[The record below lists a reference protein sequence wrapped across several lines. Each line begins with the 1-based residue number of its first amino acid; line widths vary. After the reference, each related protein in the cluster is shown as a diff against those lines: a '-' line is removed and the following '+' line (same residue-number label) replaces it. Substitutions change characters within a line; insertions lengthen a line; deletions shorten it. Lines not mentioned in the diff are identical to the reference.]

1 MLSRTEDPER
11 ASGSSVVFAEKG
23 ERMSMK
29 RKIIGSLLTGMLVLP
44 GAVYAAQGAQTAEP
58 VVKMSTAE
66 SAAQGAEQ
74 KVYSLTFNPKSYT
87 RQTLAYNGKAVA
99 FRAYEHIPYVARPVA
114 VERQS
119 MNIYI
124 PEVYFQKGG
133 TINGYTAKT
142 APIFLP
148 NGVGGYMPGDS
159 KAPSEKDRMSGGA
172 NASLVA
178 LSKGYVVAAPAIRGR
193 TTQNKDGVYVGK
205 APALIVDYKA
215 AVRYL
220 RHNRN
225 LLPAG
230 DTDKIISNGTS
241 AGGALSVLLGAT
253 GNSKDYE
260 PYLKAVG
267 AAKERDDIFAASVY
281 CPITN
286 LEHADMAYEWMFNGV
301 NEAHQQTGRNLPA
314 LPVQSTVTNRPAD
327 APVENQQAVKM
338 TWDQQMA
345 SLALKKQF
353 PAYVNSLGL
362 EDRKGNKLWLDAAG
376 NGSFADYIKS
386 VYLQSVQT
394 ALDGGKDLDGA
405 AWFRVKDG
413 KAVDMDLAK
422 YAAWATRLKATPAF
436 DKFDLS
442 SGENDE
448 FGDSANQPKHFTAFS
463 ALRDTGRGGSADPA
477 IIHLLNPMDYIGASG
492 VKTSKY
498 WRIRHGAKDRDTCL
512 AIPAM
517 VALKLQNEGK
527 KVDFAAPWGYGHAG
541 DYDLDALFTWMDR
554 ICKK

>member
-1 MLSRTEDPER
+1 ML
-11 ASGSSVVFAEKG
+11 
-23 ERMSMK
+23 
-29 RKIIGSLLTGMLVLP
+29 ILP
-44 GAVYAAQGAQTAEP
+44 GAVYAAQGTQITELAVT
-58 VVKMSTAE
+58 M
-66 SAAQGAEQ
+66 SAAADSGQKAEQ
-74 KVYSLTFNPKSYT
+74 KVYSLSFNPKNYT
-87 RQTLAYNGKAVA
+87 RQTLSYNGKTVA
-99 FRAYEHIPYVARPVA
+99 FRAYENIPYVARPVA
-114 VERQS
+114 VDRQS

-124 PEVYFQKGG
+124 PEAYFQKDGI
-133 TINGYTAKT
+133 INGYTAKT

-159 KAPSEKDRMSGGA
+159 KVPSEKDRMSGGA

-193 TTQNKDGVYVGK
+193 TTQNENGVYVGK

-220 RHNRN
+220 RHNKKQ
-225 LLPAG
+225 LPAG

-260 PYLKAVG
+260 PYLQALG

-301 NEAHQQTGRNLPA
+301 NEAYQQTGRMMPTLSS
-314 LPVQSTVTNRPAD
+314 QETVTDRPAD
-327 APVENQQAVKM
+327 APTETQQATKM
-338 TWDQQMA
+338 TWEQQVA
-345 SLALKKQF
+345 STALKKQF
-353 PAYVNSLGL
+353 PAYVNSLKL
-362 EDRKGNKLWLDAAG
+362 EDRKGNRLWLDGAG
-376 NGSFADYIKS
+376 NGPFATYIKS
-386 VYLQSVQT
+386 VYLKSVQS
-394 ALDGGKDLDGA
+394 ALDQGADLDGA
-405 AWFRVKDG
+405 DWFTVKDG
-413 KAVDMDLAK
+413 KAVDMNFAK

-448 FGDSANQPKHFTAFS
+448 FGDSANTPKHFTAFS
-463 ALRDTGRGGSADPA
+463 ALRDTSRGASADPA
-477 IIHLLNPMDYIGASG
+477 VIRMLNPMDYIGARG
-492 VKTSKY
+492 VKTAKY

-517 VALKLQNEGK
+517 VALKLQNSRK

-541 DYDLDALFTWMDR
+541 DYDLDALFAWMDG